1 MEADQMEAVL
11 TGATAA
17 PRFRSDLEVSEQRAG
32 AATVYVLK
40 EPASGR
46 IFRLPE
52 VAYFIARQF
61 DGQSAPEDIRK
72 RAEEKFG
79 DALSQEELDAY
90 LAQLRRLGLLEGETQ
105 APKSQ
110 ASPAGR
116 VRGDLLYLR
125 FKAFDPDRGLAR
137 LLPALRWVY
146 TRGFVACSGALMLFA
161 FAVAAANWQ
170 EIRQE
175 FARLYSFHAVAFAWF
190 VMILTVCAHEIA
202 HGLTCKRFGGQVR
215 EMGFMLIYFQ
225 PALYCNVSDAWM
237 FPEKAKRLWVTA
249 AGACLDILLWALAV
263 FAWRVTEPDAALH
276 FAALVVIATAGV
288 RTLFNVNPLIKLDG
302 YYLLAD
308 ALEVPNLRARA
319 FKYLG
324 SLRRR
329 LMGEIG
335 AAAADDTP
343 ARERRI
349 FLAYGVLAGAYSMLL
364 LGSIAWWFGG
374 YLVDRY
380 HAFGFVLFVI
390 LMSMILRNP
399 LKRSLL
405 ALPERVRTAPA
416 WFRSLSR
423 PVRVLTVSGA
433 VLAALFLV
441 PMTLTVSG
449 GFAIRPVDNADLRA
463 EVEGII
469 ETVYVNEGD
478 MVETHALVARLADY
492 NRQAE
497 LAQTEAALREKQ
509 AKLKMLRAGA
519 RSEEIALA
527 RQRVENAGAREIEA
541 VGRHAEAAK
550 LRAARIAGARAAL
563 ERAKEQLAFAEQ
575 SAARARPLV
584 QQGFYSAAKFE
595 EAESEISVRRK
606 ALEEAQANLR
616 HARADE
622 LREWSENQALAK
634 AARTEAERELERLAA
649 GSRPEEIEA
658 MEAEIA
664 SLEAKQRLLQ
674 DQLERLVIRSPH
686 AGVITTPRVKEKIG
700 QYVNKGDL
708 IAEVH
713 DLKRLTV
720 DIEVPEREIGPV
732 RVGQPVYLKAR
743 AYPGETFRGE
753 VTGIAPAMRES
764 DPAAAPVKTVRVATV
779 IDNADQKLKT
789 RMTGYAK
796 IDCGT
801 RPLIEVLTHGVVGA
815 LRVEV
820 WSWW

>member
-1 MEADQMEAVL
+1 MEDALAAV
-11 TGATAA
+11 AA
-17 PRFRSDLEVSEQRAG
+17 SPKFRSDLEVSEQRAG

-40 EPASGR
+40 EPSSGR

-52 VAYFIARQF
+52 VAYFIARQL
-61 DGQSAPEDIRK
+61 DGRSAPEDIRRK
-72 RAEEKFG
+72 VEEKFG

-90 LAQLRRLGLLEGETQ
+90 TTQLRRLGLLEGATQ
-105 APKSQ
+105 APAAQ
-110 ASPAGR
+110 AAAAR

-125 FKAFDPDRGLAR
+125 FKAFDPDRGLEL
-137 LLPALRWVY
+137 LLPVLRWVY
-146 TRGFVACSGALMLFA
+146 TRGFVACSGALILFA
-161 FAVAAANWQ
+161 LAVAAANWQ

-175 FARLYSFHAVAFAWF
+175 FARLYSFHALAYAWF
-190 VMILTVCAHEIA
+190 VLILTVCAHEIA

-249 AGACLDILLWALAV
+249 AGAWLDILLWALAV
-263 FAWRVTEPDAALH
+263 LAWRVTEPDAALH
-276 FAALVVIATAGV
+276 FAALVVLATAGV

-302 YYLLAD
+302 YYLLSD
-308 ALEVPNLRARA
+308 ALDVPNLRARA

-335 AAAADDTP
+335 ATPDDTP

-374 YLVDRY
+374 YLVGEY
-380 HAFGFVLFVI
+380 HGFGFVLFVV

-405 ALPERVRTAPA
+405 ALPERIRSAPV
-416 WFRSLSR
+416 WFRSMRR
-423 PVRVLTVSGA
+423 PVKVLTVSGA
-433 VLAALFLV
+433 VLGALFLV

-449 GFAIRPVDNADLRA
+449 GFAIRPVDNADMRA

-478 MVETHALVARLADY
+478 MVEKDALVAQLADY
-492 NRQAE
+492 TRRAE
-497 LAQTEAALREKQ
+497 LAQTDAALQEKQ
-509 AKLKMLRAGA
+509 ARLKMLRAGP
-519 RSEEIALA
+519 RPEDIALA
-527 RQRVENAGAREIEA
+527 RQRVVNAKTREIEA
-541 VGRHAEAAK
+541 VGRHSEAGK
-550 LRAARIAGARAAL
+550 LRAERIAGARAAV
-563 ERAKEQLAFAEQ
+563 ERAREQLAFAEQ
-575 SAARARPLV
+575 SAARVRPLV
-584 QQGFYSAAKFE
+584 QQGFYSAAKFD
-595 EAESEISVRRK
+595 EAETEIFVRRR
-606 ALEEAQANLR
+606 ALEEAQASLR

-649 GSRPEEIEA
+649 GARPEEIEA
-658 MEAEIA
+658 MEAEVA
-664 SLEAKQRLLQ
+664 SLEARQRLLQ
-674 DQLERLVIRSPH
+674 DQIERLLIRSPH
-686 AGVITTPRVKEKIG
+686 AGVITTPRLKEKIG
-700 QYVNKGDL
+700 QYVSKGDL

-713 DLKRLTV
+713 DLRQLTV
-720 DIEVPEREIGPV
+720 EIEVPERDIGPV

-743 AYPGETFRGE
+743 AYPGETFRGV

-764 DPAAAPVKTVRVATV
+764 DPVAPVKTVRVATV
-779 IDNADQKLKT
+779 IDNAEQKLKT

>member
-1 MEADQMEAVL
+1 MEAAL
-11 TGATAA
+11 AGAPAF
-17 PRFRSDLEVSEQRAG
+17 PRFRPDLQVSEQRG
-32 AATVYVLK
+32 GVATVYVLK

-46 IFRLPE
+46 IYRLPE
-52 VAYFIARQF
+52 AAYFIARQL
-61 DGQSAPEDIRK
+61 DGHTASEEIRK
-72 RAEEKFG
+72 RVEEKFG
-79 DALSQEELDAY
+79 DVLSREELDAY
-90 LAQLRRLGLLEGETQ
+90 TAQLRRLGLLEDATQ
-105 APKSQ
+105 PPNSQ
-110 ASPAGR
+110 AAPAGR

-125 FKAFDPDRGLAR
+125 FKAFDPDRGLQR
-137 LLPALRWVY
+137 LLPALRWVF
-146 TRGFVACSGALMLFA
+146 TRGFVASSAALMLFA

-170 EIRQE
+170 EIHQE
-175 FARLYSFHAVAFAWF
+175 FARLYSFHALLYAWC
-190 VMILTVCAHEIA
+190 VLILTVCAHELA
-202 HGLTCKRFGGQVR
+202 HALTCKHFGGQVR

-249 AGACLDILLWALAV
+249 AGGYLDVLLWALAV
-263 FAWRVTEPDAALH
+263 LAWRVTEPDAALH
-276 FAALVVIATAGV
+276 FAALVVLATAGV

-308 ALEVPNLRARA
+308 ALDVPNLRARA
-319 FKYLG
+319 FRYLG

-329 LMGEIG
+329 LTREIG
-335 AAAADDTP
+335 AAAPDDTP

-349 FLAYGVLAGAYSMLL
+349 FLAYGVLAGAYSLLL
-364 LGSIAWWFGG
+364 LGSIAWWFGS
-374 YLVDRY
+374 YLVGEY
-380 HAFGFVLFVI
+380 HGFGFVLFVI
-390 LMSMILRNP
+390 LLSMMLRNP

-405 ALPERVRTAPA
+405 ALPERIRTAPL
-416 WFRSLSR
+416 WFRSLNR
-423 PVRVLTVSGA
+423 PARVLTVGGS

-449 GFAIRPVDNADLRA
+449 SFAIRPVDNADLRA

-478 MVETHALVARLADY
+478 MVGKDAIVARLADY
-492 NRQAE
+492 NRRAE

-509 AKLKMLRAGA
+509 AKLKMLRAGP
-519 RSEEIALA
+519 RPEDIALA
-527 RQRVENAGAREIEA
+527 QQRVTNAKSREIEA
-541 VGRHAEAAK
+541 VGRHSEAAR
-550 LRAARIAGARAAL
+550 LRAERIAGARAAV

-575 SAARARPLV
+575 SAARVRPLV
-584 QQGFYSAAKFE
+584 GQGFYSAAKYD
-595 EAESEISVRRK
+595 EAETEVFVRRK
-606 ALEEAQANLR
+606 ALEEAQASLR
-616 HARADE
+616 HAQADE
-622 LREWSENQALAK
+622 LREWSENRALAK
-634 AARTEAERELERLAA
+634 STRTEAERELERLAA

-686 AGVITTPRVKEKIG
+686 PGVITTPRVKEKIG

-713 DLKRLTV
+713 DLRQLTV
-720 DIEVPEREIGPV
+720 EIEVPERDIGPV

-743 AYPGETFRGE
+743 AYPGETFSGK

-764 DPAAAPVKTVRVATV
+764 DATTVPVKTVRVATV

-801 RPLIEVLTHGVVGA
+801 RPLIEVLMHGVVGA

-820 WSWW
+820 WSWL

>member
-1 MEADQMEAVL
+1 MEA
-11 TGATAA
+11 A
-17 PRFRSDLEVSEQRAG
+17 PAGMPPSPKFRTDLEVSEQGAG
-32 AATVYVLK
+32 ETTVYVLK

-46 IFRLPE
+46 IYRLPE
-52 VAYFIARQF
+52 TAYFIARQL
-61 DGQSAPEDIRK
+61 DGTSAPEDIRRK
-72 RAEEKFG
+72 VEEKFG

-90 LAQLRRLGLLEGETQ
+90 TTQLRRLGLLEGATQ
-105 APKSQ
+105 APAAQ
-110 ASPAGR
+110 AAAAR

-125 FKAFDPDRGLAR
+125 FKAFDPDRGLEH

-161 FAVAAANWQ
+161 LALAVANWQ
-170 EIRQE
+170 EIQQE
-175 FARLYSFHAVAFAWF
+175 FARLYSVHALAYAWV

-249 AGACLDILLWALAV
+249 AGVWLDILLWAFAV
-263 FAWRVTEPDAALH
+263 LAWRVTEPDAALH
-276 FAALVVIATAGV
+276 FAALVVLATAGV

-302 YYLLAD
+302 YYLLSD
-308 ALEVPNLRARA
+308 ALDVPNLRVRA

-335 AAAADDTP
+335 ATAPDGTP

-349 FLAYGVLAGAYSMLL
+349 FLAYGVLAGAYSVLL

-374 YLVDRY
+374 YLVDEY
-380 HAFGFVLFVI
+380 HGFGFVLFVV

-405 ALPERVRTAPA
+405 ALPERIRTTPV

-423 PVRVLTVSGA
+423 PARALTVGGA
-433 VLAALFLV
+433 VLGALFLV

-449 GFAIRPVDNADLRA
+449 SFSIRPVENADMRA
-463 EVEGII
+463 EVEGTI
-469 ETVYVNEGD
+469 EAVHVNEGD
-478 MVETHALVARLADY
+478 MVEKHALVARLADH
-492 NRQAE
+492 NRRAE

-509 AKLKMLRAGA
+509 ARLRMLHAGA
-519 RSEEIALA
+519 RPEDIALA
-527 RQRVENAGAREIEA
+527 RQRIVNAKTREIEA
-541 VGRHAEAAK
+541 VGRHSEAAK
-550 LRAARIAGARAAL
+550 LRVERIAGARAAV

-575 SAARARPLV
+575 SAERVRPLV
-584 QQGFYSAAKFE
+584 QQGFYSAAKFD
-595 EAESEISVRRK
+595 EAETEIFVRRR
-606 ALEEAQANLR
+606 ALEEAHASLR
-616 HARADE
+616 HAQADE

-634 AARTEAERELERLAA
+634 AARTEAERELDRLAA

-664 SLEAKQRLLQ
+664 GLEARQRLLQ
-674 DQLERLVIRSPH
+674 DQIERLVIRSPH
-686 AGVITTPRVKEKIG
+686 AGVITTPRLKEKIG

-713 DLKRLTV
+713 DLRQLTV
-720 DIEVPEREIGPV
+720 EIEVPERDIGPV

-743 AYPGETFRGE
+743 AYPGETFRGV

-764 DPAAAPVKTVRVATV
+764 DATTPVIKTVRVATV
-779 IDNADQKLKT
+779 IDNAEQKLKT

-801 RPLIEVLTHGVVGA
+801 RRLIEVLTHGVVGA